1 MLTSQRSQRLHP
13 ISLTL
18 LGRTHIPETLLR
30 FDSHTILI
38 EVPSLEI
45 TLAILHDR
53 KLAVVR

>member
-1 MLTSQRSQRLHP
+1 MLTFQRSQRLLP

-45 TLAILHDR
+45 SLAILRGR
-53 KLAVVR
+53 KLAVMR